1 MIKIVVAGASGRM
14 GQTLIRMI
22 AQDVRF
28 QLHAALEAQG
38 HSDLGKDAAELAGA
52 GSLGVALSSDALEA
66 LKDAQ
71 AVVDFTVPAVSVN
84 LADIAAQAR
93 IVHVIGTTGF
103 SVDAE
108 TKIRA
113 AARHAVIVKS
123 GNMSMGVTLLAE
135 LTKQAARALPDFDIE
150 IVEMHHRM
158 KVDAPSGTALL
169 LGTAAAQGRGVE
181 LSDKAVRGRDGNTG
195 ARKSGDIG
203 FVSLRGGSVVGE
215 HEIILAG
222 EQERITLGHIAE
234 DRSIFARGALNAAAW
249 GQDKKPG
256 LYAMADVLGFSDSK

>member
-1 MIKIVVAGASGRM
+1 MIDIVIAGAGGRM

-22 AQDVRF
+22 ALDPRF
-28 QLHAALEAQG
+28 QLHGALEAEG
-38 HSDLGKDAAELAGA
+38 HPDLGKDAGELAGT
-52 GSLGVALSSDALEA
+52 SKLGVALSSDALEV

-71 AVVDFTVPAVSVN
+71 AVVDFTVPAVSVS
-84 LADIAAQAR
+84 LATIAAQAR

-103 SVDAE
+103 SVNDE
-108 TKIRA
+108 TKIAA

-135 LTKQAARALPDFDIE
+135 LAKQAARALPDFDIE

-169 LGTAAAQGRGVE
+169 LGEAAAKGRGVD
-181 LSDKAVRGRDGNTG
+181 LDDKAVRGRDGNTG
-195 ARKSGDIG
+195 ARQNGDIG
-203 FVSLRGGSVVGE
+203 FVALRGGTVVGE
-215 HEIILAG
+215 HQIILAG
-222 EQERITLGHIAE
+222 EHERITLGHVAE

-249 GQDKKPG
+249 GQGKKPG
-256 LYAMADVLGFSDSK
+256 LYAMADVLGFSSSQ